1 MSECLGTDESLI
13 ADLVDGRCGVPLL
26 QCLLVFGCPGV
37 VLVRLLPVCVA
48 REKGMRKI
56 PLVLIYQ
63 SFQKL

>member
-1 MSECLGTDESLI
+1 M
-13 ADLVDGRCGVPLL
+13 DLVRWEVRVPLL

-37 VLVRLLPVCVA
+37 VLVRLLPVSVA

-63 SFQKL
+63 PFQKTLS